1 MKKVLLSFVAALVLT
16 LPVYIGIGKNE
27 WVNDWFINGAGWDM
41 FTPLF
46 RLCNSVGITGDGG
59 ILITAMLT
67 ISFLI
72 SFVLVLVASAVV
84 RRAKLRVSTRRG

>member
-46 RLCNSVGITGDGG
+46 RLCNAVGITGDGG
-59 ILITAMLT
+59 ILITAM
-67 ISFLI
+67 LI